1 MHSIS
6 KTKIVPYSPEEM
18 YNLVNAVETY
28 PEFLS
33 WCSQSVVHHRTE
45 EELKAT
51 LVMAA
56 GGFTQS
62 ITTHNRMQ
70 KDKMIEVRLVEG
82 PLKHLESFWRFENV
96 DTPDPSSTIPQCHIF
111 FDIEFE
117 FSNLFM
123 RMALEPFFSK
133 VADTLMENFCTR
145 AEAIYQR

>member
-6 KTKIVPYSPEEM
+6 KTKIVPYTPEEM

-28 PEFLS
+28 PDFLS
-33 WCSQSVVHHRTE
+33 WCSQSVVHHRTDD
-45 EELKAT
+45 ELKAT

-82 PLKHLESFWRFENV
+82 PLKHLESFWRFESIESNEL
-96 DTPDPSSTIPQCHIF
+96 SQCHIF

-133 VADTLMENFCTR
+133 VADTLMENFCDR
-145 AEAIYQR
+145 AEVLYKK